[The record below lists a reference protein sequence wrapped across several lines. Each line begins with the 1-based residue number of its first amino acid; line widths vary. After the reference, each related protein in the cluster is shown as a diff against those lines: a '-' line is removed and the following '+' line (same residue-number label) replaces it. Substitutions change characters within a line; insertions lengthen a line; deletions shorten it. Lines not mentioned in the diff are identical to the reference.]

1 MYIIVYL
8 KYYVFIKVSVKMYF
22 MFMKLSLKYIIV
34 DIQYE
39 GMAKGGGGCVNYG
52 ERNECR

>member
-1 MYIIVYL
+1 
-8 KYYVFIKVSVKMYF
+8 
-22 MFMKLSLKYIIV
+22 MKLSLKYIIV